1 MRQVVGSPR
10 TQLRDHHASFKL
22 ESGVVVSYSA
32 FCGAVR
38 RLGFS
43 RKRIRK
49 IAYRCDRQR
58 ACAWLRELLTFHSP
72 SELGVLDET
81 SKDKSVLQGGWG
93 YSLLE
98 HIMQRVSCL
107 VLYTLGGGFED
118 WAFTEGTYTKEYF
131 LHVTTENFTDIH
143 GYVRRPMLARPGTP
157 LPPVG
162 RAPLRRASHLTPS
175 PLPRAQTSHINARKA
190 GVPRSCSTTRRF
202 TTCTSS
208 SLESRCTGRGCWVE
222 SRART
227 VLAE

>member
-143 GYVRRPMLARPGTP
+143 GYVRRPMLARPSLP
-157 LPPVG
+157 LDA
-162 RAPLRRASHLTPS
+162 RRFAEPLTLRQALSPARRRAIST
-175 PLPRAQTSHINARKA
+175 RERA